1 MTDAALSASHLHR
14 FFHAGDEEVQALRDV
29 SLRVHAGEL
38 MAVTGPSGSGKST
51 LVACLCGLD
60 EPDGGTV
67 TVAGE
72 RLSRRTESER
82 AGLRARHIGL
92 VLQAGN
98 LIDHLTVDENLELS
112 QRLAGRPE
120 ARRRAEVLERLGLA
134 SRASALPGRLSGG
147 ETARAGLALA
157 VANRPTILV
166 ADEPTGEV
174 DTDNEARVVD
184 LLREEAA
191 RGTAVVVVTHSAAL
205 AGRADRILQLLDGRV
220 AAE

>member
-29 SLRVHAGEL
+29 SLYAHAGEL
-38 MAVTGPSGSGKST
+38 VAVTGPSGSGKST

-67 TVAGE
+67 AVAGE

-82 AGLRARHIGL
+82 ARLRARHIGL
-92 VLQAGN
+92 LLQAGN

-120 ARRRAEVLERLGLA
+120 ARRRAEVLERLGLT
-134 SRASALPGRLSGG
+134 SRTRALPGQLSGG

-157 VANRPTILV
+157 VVNRPAILL

-205 AGRADRILQLLDGRV
+205 AVGADRVLQLLDGRV